1 MKKKIIA
8 ATMAAA
14 MCVSLAA
21 CGGSTASSSA
31 AESTASSTA
40 ESTAS
45 STADAA
51 STGDE
56 EVDLRMAW
64 WGSQDRHD
72 RTIKAIELYESL
84 HPNVKIEYEYYSFDD
99 YFTKLKTLV
108 ASDQV
113 WDIFQLGG
121 NFPMYMDKIYPLD
134 DYIASGVVDV
144 SGIGDANLKTT
155 QDTEGHQLGIS
166 NGLNSYGIAYDPDMF
181 AEAGVAEPTDTWTWD
196 DYANAANTIHEKLG
210 IYGCSSMLTSEFIA
224 GCSVYVAQYGDVGQY
239 SFFNLDLTGMG
250 FDDPQMLT
258 PYIQMRADSIKNEVY
273 PDAGASAE
281 ITNIENDFLVT
292 GEAAMAWVAANQF
305 PTMYNV
311 CQEQGRTLK
320 LATLPRI
327 TSDGPSG
334 AVIQSSQMLCVSQ
347 DSQQKEEAAKFISW
361 FENDP
366 DCNNILQGERG
377 IPVNA
382 TVRETLSAN
391 ATEGQQIMYD
401 FMLVTM
407 MLPTQV
413 IMIPQYLIYYRLGLV
428 PGYVPLIL
436 PYFCGQAFFI
446 YQMMQ
451 FMQGIPKDLD
461 EAATIDGCSKYQI
474 YSRII
479 LPLMKPSIV
488 TTVIIQFYW
497 KWDDYMGPLLY
508 LSRPQSYTVSIAI
521 KLFADSASTTDYGA
535 MFAMSTLSLIPVF
548 LIFLFFNRYLVQ
560 GIGTS
565 GLKG

>member
-155 QDTEGHQLGIS
+155 QDTEGHQLGI
-166 NGLNSYGIAYDPDMF
+166 
-181 AEAGVAEPTDTWTWD
+181 
-196 DYANAANTIHEKLG
+196 
-210 IYGCSSMLTSEFIA
+210 
-224 GCSVYVAQYGDVGQY
+224 
-239 SFFNLDLTGMG
+239 
-250 FDDPQMLT
+250 
-258 PYIQMRADSIKNEVY
+258 
-273 PDAGASAE
+273 
-281 ITNIENDFLVT
+281 
-292 GEAAMAWVAANQF
+292 
-305 PTMYNV
+305 
-311 CQEQGRTLK
+311 
-320 LATLPRI
+320 
-327 TSDGPSG
+327 
-334 AVIQSSQMLCVSQ
+334 
-347 DSQQKEEAAKFISW
+347 
-361 FENDP
+361 
-366 DCNNILQGERG
+366 
-377 IPVNA
+377 
-382 TVRETLSAN
+382 
-391 ATEGQQIMYD
+391 
-401 FMLVTM
+401 
-407 MLPTQV
+407 
-413 IMIPQYLIYYRLGLV
+413 
-428 PGYVPLIL
+428 
-436 PYFCGQAFFI
+436 
-446 YQMMQ
+446 
-451 FMQGIPKDLD
+451 
-461 EAATIDGCSKYQI
+461 
-474 YSRII
+474 
-479 LPLMKPSIV
+479 
-488 TTVIIQFYW
+488 
-497 KWDDYMGPLLY
+497 
-508 LSRPQSYTVSIAI
+508 
-521 KLFADSASTTDYGA
+521 
-535 MFAMSTLSLIPVF
+535 LSLIH
-548 LIFLFFNRYLVQ
+548 I
-560 GIGTS
+560 
-565 GLKG
+565 